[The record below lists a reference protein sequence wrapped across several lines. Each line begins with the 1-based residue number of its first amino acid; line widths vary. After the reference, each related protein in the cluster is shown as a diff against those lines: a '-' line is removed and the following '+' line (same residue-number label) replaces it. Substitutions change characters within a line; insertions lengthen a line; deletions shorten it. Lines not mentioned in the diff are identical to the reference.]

1 MNGRAKAAWKAS
13 WKEYSA
19 LLQIYQFLLDSSSGN
34 DVIKRSNVPY
44 IPMGSWKGSYQFK
57 DQARVWKLFSS
68 GSYKWCLR
76 LQWWEE
82 FPCSWQQLHCGSQ
95 KSSFFLYIALQLP
108 YLGLNRLFSSFH
120 FYFFQKFFSE
130 MDNQYKTVAARDY
143 GWIGELIL
151 INFEF
156 LK

>member
-1 MNGRAKAAWKAS
+1 MNGRAKAAWKVS

-34 DVIKRSNVPY
+34 DVIKGSNVPY

-95 KSSFFLYIALQLP
+95 KSSFFLHIALQLP
-108 YLGLNRLFSSFH
+108 YLALNRLFSSFH
-120 FYFFQKFFSE
+120 FYFFSE
-130 MDNQYKTVAARDY
+130 VFQWNGQPIQDCGSKRLWWT
-143 GWIGELIL
+143 GELIL